1 MRFLERL
8 NTPIAVAFVL
18 VLFLVVD
25 GFLLYRH
32 QLKLGE
38 PPAANAPPA
47 ATEPQDTEAPSSA
60 SLTKPGTT
68 TTEKAATTTEKAA
81 TSSAEEA
88 SVLRVGVSVVDV
100 PSWLQVQVDGQTAL
114 AQNSEPGFSREFEA
128 DREVSIEAGH
138 AGAVRVEVDG
148 REVGSLGTG
157 DEPTTRTFTR

>member
-8 NTPIAVAFVL
+8 NTPIAVALVL

-60 SLTKPGTT
+60 SLRKPGT
-68 TTEKAATTTEKAA
+68 TTTEKAA